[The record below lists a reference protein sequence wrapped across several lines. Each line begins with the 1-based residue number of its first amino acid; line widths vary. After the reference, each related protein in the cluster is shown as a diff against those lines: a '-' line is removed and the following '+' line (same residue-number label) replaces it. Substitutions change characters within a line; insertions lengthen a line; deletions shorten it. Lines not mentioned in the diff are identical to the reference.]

1 MKRPRRERGPGSQVG
16 RGPSLALA
24 AGAPGARTVVEIA
37 GVISCLAGVLDLA
50 AAAREGIG
58 NGAATDFMGGDPDEC
73 PDRYAVADP
82 LSQERPTYACAAQ
95 IGWKSP
101 WSWQLAHFRDLVDAG
116 TEVVGSVGDMRTD
129 PAPAIGESPANA
141 GLLLWGGALDP
152 AVFGSIRTNFE
163 ISGLEIMRAQ
173 ASNHRQ
179 PSGSSRSHAG
189 MPWSSNRHRRQT
201 RVGTTPLQ
209 LCGGTPLRCVPPV
222 ANVRPSSSALV
233 VARDACVESI
243 GSAVGLLPSTAPTDC
258 VDKDDRRPD
267 RRAGGDLGLS
277 AAG

>member
-1 MKRPRRERGPGSQVG
+1 MKRPRRERGPGSQVR

-37 GVISCLAGVLDLA
+37 GVISLAGVLDLA

-116 TEVVGSVGDMRTD
+116 TAVGGSVGDMRTG
-129 PAPAIGESPANA
+129 PAPAIFP
-141 GLLLWGGALDP
+141 
-152 AVFGSIRTNFE
+152 
-163 ISGLEIMRAQ
+163 
-173 ASNHRQ
+173 
-179 PSGSSRSHAG
+179 
-189 MPWSSNRHRRQT
+189 
-201 RVGTTPLQ
+201 
-209 LCGGTPLRCVPPV
+209 C
-222 ANVRPSSSALV
+222 
-233 VARDACVESI
+233 
-243 GSAVGLLPSTAPTDC
+243 
-258 VDKDDRRPD
+258 K
-267 RRAGGDLGLS
+267 
-277 AAG
+277 